1 MHVSQNVEELKTAS
15 ADTLRLTA
23 YQYNAERP
31 GSDLT
36 EVLGKSKDFESALMN
51 AAAAEE

>member
-1 MHVSQNVEELKTAS
+1 MLFFWKVAAS
-15 ADTLRLTA
+15 LPGVLLV
-23 YQYNAERP
+23 NAERP

-36 EVLGKSKDFESALMN
+36 DVLGKSKDFESALMN